1 VLKSSDVSAFA
12 AEQRKVDFSI
22 SVKEIRL
29 DSALVNVAN
38 EMDIGRKIPVWDIY
52 YDIVY
57 QDGSSS
63 ELETYVLTINA
74 IDGRYIEP
82 RITKT
87 TIDEVSSRE

>member
-1 VLKSSDVSAFA
+1 MYQHLPQNNEKA
-12 AEQRKVDFSI
+12 DFNI
-22 SVKEIRL
+22 TVKEIRL

-38 EMDIGRKIPVWDIY
+38 ETNIGRMIPVWDIY

-57 QDGSSS
+57 KDGQSSTI
-63 ELETYVLTINA
+63 ETYVLTLNA

-87 TIDEVSSRE
+87 TIEQVSTGD